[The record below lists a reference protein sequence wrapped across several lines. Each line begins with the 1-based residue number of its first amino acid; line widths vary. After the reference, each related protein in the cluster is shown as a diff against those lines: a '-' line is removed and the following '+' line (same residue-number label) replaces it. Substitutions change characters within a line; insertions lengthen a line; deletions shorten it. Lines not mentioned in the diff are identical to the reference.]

1 MKMKYEF
8 RRSAA
13 AVLCLLLCVLCL
25 PRSASAYT
33 RVDTGRECSLTLEY
47 GRDGAG
53 FSGVTFRIWRVAE
66 VSETVDFTPTEKFK
80 DYSVVWDG
88 QDSASWRALAETLAG
103 YAARDE
109 IAPLA
114 EGSTDQDGKLTF
126 TGLETG
132 LYLVTGSRHTEG
144 NYTYTPTPFLI
155 SLPSLDDADAWHYD
169 AATAPKYD
177 RTYDSPGGGGDK
189 VQRKV
194 IKVWEDEGHGEDR
207 PAKVKVQLLKDG
219 KVYDTVGLSAAN
231 NWRYTWTGL
240 SDRYQWQVVEEEVPD
255 HYGVSVTQE
264 GITFVVTNIYIEE
277 PEVPEGPSPS
287 PEPSDEPGQ
296 PTPAPTP
303 TPGIIEEPEVPGG
316 PATPSTP
323 GNPSTPGTPSNPGE
337 PGEEVPQTGQLWW
350 PVPILAVSGMA
361 LFLLGWAR
369 QRKWSGGHEE

>member
-47 GRDGAG
+47 GRDGTG
-53 FSGVTFRIWRVAE
+53 FSGVTFRLWRVAE

-88 QDSASWRALAETLAG
+88 LDSAAWRALAETLAG

-144 NYTYTPTPFLI
+144 N
-155 SLPSLDDADAWHYD
+155 
-169 AATAPKYD
+169 
-177 RTYDSPGGGGDK
+177 
-189 VQRKV
+189 
-194 IKVWEDEGHGEDR
+194 
-207 PAKVKVQLLKDG
+207 
-219 KVYDTVGLSAAN
+219 
-231 NWRYTWTGL
+231 
-240 SDRYQWQVVEEEVPD
+240 
-255 HYGVSVTQE
+255 
-264 GITFVVTNIYIEE
+264 
-277 PEVPEGPSPS
+277 
-287 PEPSDEPGQ
+287 
-296 PTPAPTP
+296 
-303 TPGIIEEPEVPGG
+303 
-316 PATPSTP
+316 
-323 GNPSTPGTPSNPGE
+323 
-337 PGEEVPQTGQLWW
+337 
-350 PVPILAVSGMA
+350 
-361 LFLLGWAR
+361 
-369 QRKWSGGHEE
+369 